1 MADSKRKVKKE
12 NNSGLRVVPGMCCA
26 INPKNELAQK
36 ENDITHVVVI
46 RRVKKKPFR
55 NSIWQVRDFDSADN
69 APTMEIP
76 EWRLWPENMSLIR
89 YPDDMP
95 TINGAD
101 IEALE
106 KAIEFFE
113 SHKSILHLIN
123 EKEDCKRLKAL
134 RAKLKYYYEMRDV

>member
-12 NNSGLRVVPGMCCA
+12 NNSGLRVIPGMCCA
-26 INPKNELAQK
+26 IDPKNELAQK
-36 ENDITHVVVI
+36 ENDVTHVVAI
-46 RRVKKKPFR
+46 RRIKKKPFR
-55 NSIWQVRDFDSADN
+55 NSIWEVRDFDSADN

-101 IEALE
+101 MEAMDKLV
-106 KAIEFFE
+106 KFIN
-113 SHKSILHLIN
+113 SQPTICKDLIG
-123 EKEDCKRLKAL
+123 EEEAKRLKAL
-134 RAKLKYYYEMRDV
+134 HAKLKYYYEMRDV